1 MNARPFSHEEGRVF
15 IGINILA
22 IIKKAKKQENK
33 KVTMVYSL
41 LLCFL
46 VFLIRCSAIKNYLQK
61 NNALPFE
68 RQGDL
73 GSVNEGHDGTER
85 VRQ

>member
-1 MNARPFSHEEGRVF
+1 
-15 IGINILA
+15 
-22 IIKKAKKQENK
+22 
-33 KVTMVYSL
+33 MVYSL